1 LGGYVDRYN
10 DQEDSMFPPKSR
22 DARAGNGTVA
32 DPSSPAEVGSSLDEE
47 RISHLQPK
55 YQDPRTADRP
65 VASAARPPGEDP
77 GALLVGGGVELKG
90 RIGSCDSLVVE
101 GTIESTIECRSIEI
115 RASGTVTGEATV
127 ETATIVGR
135 FDGNLVV
142 TGCLTVHSGGRISG
156 SVRYGEIEIER
167 GAQIAGDVATVDSE
181 APGVSALA
189 TEYAPPPEDS
199 ISKELEARIK
209 AT

>member
-1 LGGYVDRYN
+1 
-10 DQEDSMFPPKSR
+10 MFPPRSR
-22 DARAGNGTVA
+22 DARASNGSA
-32 DPSSPAEVGSSLDEE
+32 ANPSSPADAGTSLDEE
-47 RISHLQPK
+47 RLSHLQPK
-55 YQDPRTADRP
+55 YPDPRTADRP
-65 VASAARPPGEDP
+65 GASAARPPGEDP
-77 GALLVGGGVELKG
+77 GALLIGGGVELKG

-135 FDGNLVV
+135 FDGDLVV

-181 APGVSALA
+181 APVVSAPA
-189 TEYAPPPEDS
+189 AEYAPPPEDS
-199 ISKELEARIK
+199 TSKELEARIK
-209 AT
+209 AI